1 MNDNHLRQPK
11 RDMDIT
17 IFGETMAALSDRCY
31 QIELA
36 VFFDASGETIDYHSY
51 RDLFVTRL
59 AAAHHGLIFQSVLAR
74 LKWLGMGKLEMIE
87 ICARDLDSVTVP
99 IGDDLYLTV
108 MTEKG
113 AIDSEF
119 HDALGQTVLS
129 LKKEAGLEPN
139 D

>member
-17 IFGETMAALSDRCY
+17 IFGETMAALSKRFS

-59 AAAHHGLIFQSVLAR
+59 TAAHHGLIFQSVLAR
-74 LKWLGMGKLEMIE
+74 LEWLGMGKLEMIE
-87 ICARDLDSVTVP
+87 ICAMDLDSVTVP

-108 MTEKG
+108 MMSKG
-113 AIDSEF
+113 AIDSDF
-119 HDALGQTVLS
+119 LDALNQTVMS
-129 LKKEAGLEPN
+129 LKKEAGLDTN
-139 D
+139 S